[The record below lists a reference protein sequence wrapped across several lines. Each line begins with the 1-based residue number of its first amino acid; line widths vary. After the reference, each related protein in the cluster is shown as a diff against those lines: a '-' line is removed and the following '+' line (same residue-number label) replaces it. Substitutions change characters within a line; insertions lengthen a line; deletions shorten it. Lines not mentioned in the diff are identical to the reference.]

1 MTTPDNAYWDELG
14 VEWRALNPDPEIIG
28 PRLKSRLRRQS
39 LLIRAGLVAGLLL
52 GAGGVILSLITIWIG
67 WTSGTW
73 NFVTRGIAIGA
84 VSVFLA
90 MAVSV
95 LLPVR
100 GGDAARAV
108 SDLLDLAIARAQRT
122 LVVIRLGLYACVVV
136 AVFGLAGAA
145 IRTHFTGPPRISPV
159 ADVTAIAIVAL
170 GLFVRARHI
179 RTSLA
184 KLRALKHALGKEP
197 ERR

>member
-1 MTTPDNAYWDELG
+1 MPFD
-14 VEWRALNPDPEIIG
+14 
-28 PRLKSRLRRQS
+28 
-39 LLIRAGLVAGLLL
+39 
-52 GAGGVILSLITIWIG
+52 VIDFLPQKG
-67 WTSGTW
+67 
-73 NFVTRGIAIGA
+73 GIAIGA
-84 VSVFLA
+84 VSVLLA

-122 LVVIRLGLYACVVV
+122 LVVIRLGLYACVVA
-136 AVFGLAGAA
+136 AVVGLAGAA
-145 IRTHFTGPPRISPV
+145 IRTHFTRPPRISPV
-159 ADVTAIAIVAL
+159 ADVTALAIVAL
-170 GLFVRARHI
+170 GLFLRVRHV

-184 KLRALKHALGKEP
+184 KLRALKHALGVEP

>member
-1 MTTPDNAYWDELG
+1 MTTRDDAYWDELG
-14 VEWRALNPDPEIIG
+14 VEWRALNPDPDIIG

-39 LLIRAGLVAGLLL
+39 LLIRAGLMTGLLL
-52 GAGGVILSLITIWIG
+52 SAGGVILSLITIWMG
-67 WTSGTW
+67 WTTGTW

-84 VSVFLA
+84 ISVLLA

-122 LVVIRLGLYACVVV
+122 LVAIRLGLYACVVA

-159 ADVTAIAIVAL
+159 ADVTALAIVAL
-170 GLFVRARHI
+170 GLFLRVRHV

-184 KLRALKHALGKEP
+184 KLRALKHALGVEP